1 MKRKIVQIEEDK
13 CDGCGLCI
21 TACHEGAIQLVDGK
35 AKLISDS
42 YCDGLGDCLPA
53 CPTGAINII
62 EREAEAFD
70 EEAVKARMQQQTAP
84 FQAQGC
90 PGSRAQSTNRQTQS
104 ELAQWPVQIQLVPI
118 DAPYFNGADLLVA
131 ADCTAFAYA
140 NIHRD
145 FMANKVTIIG
155 CPKLDHADY
164 ASKLSEILRRNDIR
178 SLSILK
184 MEVPCCGGL
193 SHAAQIALQQSGK
206 TIPWSMTTIA
216 LDGSIKEN

>member
-1 MKRKIVQIEEDK
+1 MKRKIIHIEENK

-35 AKLISDS
+35 AKLVSDS

-53 CPTGAINII
+53 CPTGAITMI
-62 EREAEAFD
+62 EREADPFD
-70 EEAVKARMQQQTAP
+70 EEAVKARMQQSSMA
-84 FQAQGC
+84 FQAPGC

-118 DAPYFNGADLLVA
+118 DAPYFDGADLLVA
-131 ADCTAFAYA
+131 ADCTAFAYP
-140 NIHRD
+140 NIHQD
-145 FMANKVTIIG
+145 FMAGKVTIIG

-164 ASKLSEILRRNDIR
+164 AGKLAEIIRRNDIK

-193 SHAAQIALQQSGK
+193 AYAAQQALQQSGK
-206 TIPWSMTTIA
+206 EIPWSMTTVS
-216 LDGSIKEN
+216 LDGNVKEN